1 MKKSK
6 LFVTNTLLLTA
17 TAFII
22 RAVGV
27 AYNVYITNLVGERGV
42 GIFSLVMSVYG
53 FALTVATSGVNL
65 ASTRLCAEAQTH
77 EEERSAMRGAFL
89 YASLFGGGAAVLLF
103 LFSAPIGRY
112 LLADEASVISLRAL
126 SLSLPAIAMGSAL
139 AGYFNAKRAAV
150 KSASAQL
157 FEQAVR
163 IFSCVMLLKLL
174 LPKGDMYACFAMTAG
189 GALSEWLSFFY
200 SFTLYRWEQR
210 KKKAAYRGSRMK
222 ELCAIAI
229 PVALSAYARSA
240 LVCVEHLLIP
250 YGLAKSGLG
259 KDGALA
265 SYGVFHGMVMPLVT
279 LPMALLSS
287 IASLLVPELA
297 GLRSAEDEAGMVQAA
312 RRACGFAL
320 IFGVGCAGVMMAF
333 SGELGAL
340 LYNSA
345 DAGKY
350 IRIMAPLMPIM
361 YVDHIVDSMLKGAD
375 LQLQSMRINIADSML
390 SVLLI
395 YILLPQYGIMGY
407 AAVLYISEII
417 NASLSIT
424 TLIGRIPFERGMTG
438 ALFRSLLAMVGAAC
452 ATRLLFSSGIILVM
466 GEGISL
472 LVNILCCTGIYLL
485 LLIALRVPESMS
497 LPLPRITFKK
507 ATERAIL

>member
-1 MKKSK
+1 MKKSR

-27 AYNVYITNLVGERGV
+27 AYNVYITGLVGERGV
-42 GIFSLVMSVYG
+42 GIFQLVMSVYG
-53 FALTVATSGVNL
+53 FALTLATSGVNL
-65 ASTRLCAEAQTH
+65 AATRLCAEAQTH
-77 EEERSAMRGAFL
+77 DEERAAMRGAFL
-89 YASLFGGGAAVLLF
+89 YASLFGGGAAALLF
-103 LFSAPIGRY
+103 LLADPIGRY

-126 SLSLPAIAMGSAL
+126 SLSLPAISMGSAL
-139 AGYFNAKRAAV
+139 AGYFNARRAAV

-163 IFSCVMLLKLL
+163 IFACIMLLKLL
-174 LPKGDMYACFAMTAG
+174 LPRGDMYACFAMTAG
-189 GALSEWLSFFY
+189 GAISEWMSFLY
-200 SFTLYRWEQR
+200 SFALYRWEQR
-210 KKKAAYRGSRMK
+210 KKRGNTSGRKMK

-287 IASLLVPELA
+287 MASLLVPELA
-297 GLRSAEDEAGMVQAA
+297 GLNAAEDSEGMVKAA
-312 RRACGFAL
+312 KRACGFAL
-320 IFGVGCAGVMMAF
+320 IFGVGCAGVMMTFA
-333 SGELGAL
+333 GELGEL

-350 IRIMAPLMPIM
+350 IRIMAPLIPIM

-390 SVLLI
+390 CVLLI
-395 YILLPQYGIMGY
+395 YLLLPKYGIMGY
-407 AAVLYISEII
+407 AAVLYISEMI

-424 TLIGRIPFERGMTG
+424 VLTGKIPFEKGMPW
-438 ALFRSLLAMVGAAC
+438 ALIRSLLAVVGAAC
-452 ATRLLFSSGIILVM
+452 ATRLIFSSGVILVM
-466 GEGISL
+466 GRGLSL
-472 LVNILCCTGIYLL
+472 VLNILCCVFFYLL
-485 LLIALRVPESMS
+485 LIAALRVPESMS
-497 LPLPRITFKK
+497 LPLPRITLKK
-507 ATERAIL
+507 RASV